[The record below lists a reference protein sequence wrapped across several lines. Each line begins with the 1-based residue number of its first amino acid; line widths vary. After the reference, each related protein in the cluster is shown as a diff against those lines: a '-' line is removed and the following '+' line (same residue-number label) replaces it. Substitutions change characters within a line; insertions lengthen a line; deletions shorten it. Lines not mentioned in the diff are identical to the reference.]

1 MALAYNDFFP
11 AALAFLHL
19 ARAAAAS
26 LALVAGLLRR
36 SFFLAG
42 MGADGTDPL
51 IRAQRA
57 LAPAAIAA
65 RPARDMRRFF
75 FGSFAPTTG
84 AGISPLPRAMESIWP
99 CKSSIFS
106 LIAMIR

>member
-1 MALAYNDFFP
+1 MALDYNIFFP

-26 LALVAGLLRR
+26 FALVAGLLRR
-36 SFFLAG
+36 SLFFAG
-42 MGADGTDPL
+42 SEAAGAVPL
-51 IRAQRA
+51 ILAHRA